1 MNPPPPLRILQRNP
15 AAFACQLTRAAARLL
30 FAGAAALLAAMLAAC
45 ASAPPGGLDLS
56 PVAQRASPSPLPEG
70 WQHGG
75 FMEIFVR
82 GYADSDGDGI
92 GDLRGLIGKL
102 DYLQALGVSGLWLMP
117 VTASAD
123 HDHGYAATDFR
134 SIEPAYGSLADFD
147 ELLKQAHARGIGVI
161 IDYMVN
167 HSAAASPLFQ
177 ASAASSASPWRDWYV
192 WQKTA
197 PSGWE
202 IWGKDPWH
210 AHASG
215 SYFATFGVD
224 MPDFNLR
231 HPPALQYHLDSL
243 RFWLNRGLDG
253 FRLDAVPHL
262 IENNARDWNDQPESR
277 ALTRQMRSL
286 VQGYP
291 GRHVVCEATAEPKAY
306 ADADLCGSA
315 FAFGLETALVKAA
328 RGEPEAVRA
337 VADYFG
343 TGTDT
348 ATAAGP
354 HHASPSTRMGVF
366 VSNHDQFAGR
376 RLWDQ
381 LAGDEAA
388 YRLSAATY
396 LLLPGTP
403 YIYYG
408 EEIGQA
414 GAAGL
419 TGDPE
424 IRAPM
429 SWTADARGAGFT
441 RGQPFRPA
449 ARNIASHNVAAQLA
463 DPASL
468 LAHYRGLL
476 ALRKAL
482 PSIARGSWLRPVADG
497 ATLSFQRRLGSEHT
511 VMTYNYARQPQ
522 TLAVPGLAAGAR
534 LQAVLPSPAQAQD
547 LQADAGG
554 VVQVPLAAQSFAVWQ
569 VHKPDAPASAVS
581 ASPASPNAATCSPAP
596 LGDTTLYLRGTMNQ
610 WQPDE
615 AYALVYRCDAYRLNL
630 KLSGEYRFKI
640 ADESWTAPTVLA
652 NAPGVNSSGLPAVL
666 SVGTNT
672 AELRLDFAGEQV
684 LRLAFGTDGPR
695 LTLSAGQFM
704 DPKRRAIT
712 DPVALSLRFDSRT
725 LADKQPFGAVPAG
738 TPLQWGLTALAGV
751 EQATLVVERRQL
763 VGDQTVLTYA
773 PLVRLPLQ
781 RTPGAAPGTERFSTT
796 YRFDEIGVYGYWFE
810 VRIAGETYL
819 LQNNNDTI
827 AWTREKG
834 SNGAAAVTRPP
845 EQARHIRRLRQTVYA
860 PGFTVPSWAADAVY
874 YSIFPERFRN
884 GDPAN
889 DPRPG
894 RTTYHDQA
902 VEQHP
907 RWLGLPFKPGSGDG
921 SDASYNN
928 DFFGGDLAGII
939 DKLDYIRDLGA
950 NAIYLTPI
958 FQAASNHKYDTA
970 DYQQIDPGFGNNADF
985 LRLTREAAKRGIRV
999 VPDASFNHTGSDS
1012 RYFDRYGKFTAD
1024 GNVGAFA
1031 GGQVQPKSPWA
1042 SWYHFNPAK
1051 TAQGLPYTGWSGV
1064 ADLPELDKTAP
1075 AWRDFAYRAPDSV
1088 TRAWLQR
1095 GAAGWRMDVAPWVP
1109 DDFWREWRTAVKQTD
1124 PEAITIAETWFDA
1137 SKHLLGDMF
1146 DSTMNYIFRTAV
1158 LDYAAGGPA
1167 PASVA
1172 QLELVRELYPPPA
1185 FYALMNLLSSHDV
1198 ARALHRLGDTHL
1210 GGPAVDAATA
1220 ARARQRLRLALLFQ
1234 MSYPGAPTVYY
1245 GDEVGLAGGDD
1256 PYNRAPYPWADQGG
1270 QPDLALHADVKR
1282 LIALRQAHP
1291 VLRRGELLAPL
1302 HVDGHVIVLARRLGE
1317 GPAAA
1322 WSITATNNSE
1332 QTRSVT
1338 LTLPPG
1344 LSAQR
1349 LRDGLAD
1356 LPAQAPTPGSTL
1368 QHQGDQL
1375 TLTVPALY
1383 GRLLLSE

>member
-1 MNPPPPLRILQRNP
+1 MSLLAFLRKLRCITP
-15 AAFACQLTRAAARLL
+15 ALAPALTRSAVRLL
-30 FAGAAALLAAMLAAC
+30 LLSAAGLLAAC
-45 ASAPPGGLDLS
+45 ASAPPGGLDLT
-56 PVAQRASPSPLPEG
+56 PVVQRASPSPLPEG

-75 FMEIFVR
+75 LMEIFVR
-82 GYADSDGDGI
+82 GYADSDGDGL
-92 GDLRGLIGKL
+92 GDLRGLISKL

-117 VTASAD
+117 ITASAD

-134 SIEPAYGSLADFD
+134 RIEPAYGSLADFD
-147 ELLKQAHARGIGVI
+147 ELIQQAHARGIGVI

-177 ASAASSASPWRDWYV
+177 ASAADASGPWRDWYV

-197 PSGWE
+197 PSGWD
-202 IWGKDPWH
+202 IWGKNPWYP
-210 AHASG
+210 HASG

-231 HPPALQYHLDSL
+231 HPPALNYHLDSL

-262 IENNARDWNDQPESR
+262 VENNARDWNDQPESR
-277 ALTRQMRSL
+277 ALTRQLRDL
-286 VQGYP
+286 VQSYP
-291 GRHVVCEATAEPKAY
+291 GRHVVCEATAEPKVY
-306 ADADLCGSA
+306 AHAQLCGSA
-315 FAFGLETALVKAA
+315 FAFGLESALVKAA
-328 RGEPEAVRA
+328 LGEAEAVRA

-343 TGTDT
+343 TDSDTDAYT
-348 ATAAGP
+348 A
-354 HHASPSTRMGVF
+354 RMGVF

-403 YIYYG
+403 YLYYG

-414 GAAGL
+414 GATGL

-429 SWTADARGAGFT
+429 SWSADTRTAGFT
-441 RGQPFRPA
+441 RGQPFRPP
-449 ARNIASHNVAAQLA
+449 ASNVATHNVAAQLA
-463 DPASL
+463 DPHSL

-476 ALRKAL
+476 TLRKAL

-497 ATLSFQRRLGSEHT
+497 ATLSFQRRLGTEHT

-522 TLAVPGLAAGAR
+522 TLAVQGLPAGAR
-534 LQAVLPSPAQAQD
+534 LQALLPGQAQA
-547 LQADAGG
+547 LQADASGG
-554 VVQVPLAAQSFAVWQ
+554 VQVPLAAQSFAVWRVQ
-569 VHKPDAPASAVS
+569 SADALASAASTGQAAAV
-581 ASPASPNAATCSPAP
+581 SPAAATCRPAP
-596 LGDTTLYLRGTMNQ
+596 LGDTTLYLRGSMNQ

-615 AYALVYRCDAYRLNL
+615 AYALAYHCDAYRLNL
-630 KLSGEYRFKI
+630 KLSGQHRFKI
-640 ADESWTAPTVLA
+640 ADDSWTASTVLA
-652 NAPGVNSSGLPAVL
+652 NAPGHNGAGLPALL

-672 AELRLDFAGEQV
+672 AELQLDFAGDQV
-684 LRLAFGTDGPR
+684 LRLAFDATGPR
-695 LTLSAGQFM
+695 LSLSAGQFD
-704 DPKRRAIT
+704 DPKRSPIT
-712 DPVALSLRFDSRT
+712 DPVALSLRHDSRALT
-725 LADKQPFGAVPAG
+725 DKQPFGAVPAG
-738 TPLQWGLTALAGV
+738 TTLQWGLSALPGV
-751 EQATLVVERRQL
+751 EQATLVIERRHL
-763 VGDQTVLTYA
+763 GGDQTVLAYT
-773 PLVRLPLQ
+773 PLARLPLQ
-781 RTPGAAPGTERFSTT
+781 RTPGTAPGTERFSTT
-796 YRFDEIGVYGYWFE
+796 YRFDQIGVYGYWFE

-834 SNGAAAVTRPP
+834 SNGPAAVTRPP
-845 EQARHIRRLRQTVYA
+845 EQTRHIRRLRQTVYA

-894 RTTYHDQA
+894 RATYHDQA

-907 RWLGLPFKPGSGDG
+907 RWLDLPYKPGSGDG
-921 SDASYNN
+921 SDATYNN

-950 NAIYLTPI
+950 NAIYMTPI

-970 DYQQIDPGFGNNADF
+970 DYQQIDPGFGSNADF
-985 LRLTREAAKRGIRV
+985 LRLTREAARRGIRLV
-999 VPDASFNHTGSDS
+999 MDASFNHTGSDS

-1042 SWYHFNPAK
+1042 SWYRFSPSEHS
-1051 TAQGLPYTGWSGV
+1051 QGLPYTGWSGV

-1075 AWRDFAYRAPDSV
+1075 AWRDFAYRTPDSV
-1088 TRAWLQR
+1088 TRSWLQR

-1109 DDFWREWRTAVKQTD
+1109 DDFWREWRTVVKQTD

-1146 DSTMNYIFRTAV
+1146 DATMNYIFRSAV

-1185 FYALMNLLSSHDV
+1185 YHALMNLLSSHDV

-1220 ARARQRLRLALLFQ
+1220 AKARQRLRLALLFQ
-1234 MSYPGAPTVYY
+1234 MSYPGAPSVYY

-1270 QPDLALHADVKR
+1270 QPDLALHAELKR
-1282 LIALRQAHP
+1282 LIGLRQTHP

-1302 HVDGHVIVLARRLGE
+1302 WVDEHLIVLARRLGE
-1317 GPAAA
+1317 GATAA

-1332 QTRSVT
+1332 QARSVT
-1338 LTLPPG
+1338 LRLPPG
-1344 LSAQR
+1344 LPAQR
-1349 LRDGLAD
+1349 LRDSLTEGLT
-1356 LPAQAPTPGSTL
+1356 PAASL
-1368 QHQGDQL
+1368 QPVGDQL
-1375 TLTVPALY
+1375 TLSVPALY
-1383 GRLLLSE
+1383 GRLLLVD